1 MFLKTALLF
10 AGACVAGVLN
20 TATAALTN
28 GHDLSSVAIMETAEG
43 AHWISTSGNTTTI
56 ETILGEGGMQAV
68 RLRYADLSHAINI
81 LKPIS
86 LTSPS
91 PWPLCMYHSIWTAGD
106 YDLNYTLAQAQRY
119 SKAGFK
125 IYLDMHFSD
134 TWADPH
140 HQNIPAAWDNSSVE
154 TLAAD
159 LQAYVTSTLQAFTDG
174 GIDLD
179 ILSLGNEITIGFL
192 WPTGKLTTD
201 NYNDFATLWKASRQ
215 GVTDAVAAG
224 TKQPQIMIH
233 VDNGWDYD
241 YVSKFFTGLF
251 ANGTVTPDDVDVLG
265 FSFYPFYGEEATID
279 ALKSSLTQ
287 IANDYNKPVY
297 VAETDWPVA
306 CENVTL
312 SADYPVSPEGQVQ
325 WVNAIKEVL
334 EGLPNGLGGGIFY
347 WEPAYIKVA
356 SLGSSCASAL
366 LFDVDWTNWPLTR
379 ATAFSSV
386 NMFV

>member
-68 RLRYADLSHAINI
+68 RLR
-81 LKPIS
+81 
-86 LTSPS
+86 
-91 PWPLCMYHSIWTAGD
+91 IWTAGD

-224 TKQPQIMIH
+224 TKKPQIMIH